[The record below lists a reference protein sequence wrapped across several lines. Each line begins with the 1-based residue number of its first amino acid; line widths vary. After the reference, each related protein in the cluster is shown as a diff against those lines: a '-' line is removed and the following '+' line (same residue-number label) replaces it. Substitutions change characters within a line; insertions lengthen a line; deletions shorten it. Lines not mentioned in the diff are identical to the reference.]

1 MNTSTHENEG
11 DTYTAFSFAPVQ
23 GFIEKSRK
31 LRDLFGASLILSYL
45 SQELA
50 KAANASSDCEV
61 ISPALIDV
69 QEGMPN
75 RILIRGLFERNAV
88 EQTLIKAWDKVLI
101 TCREWIEEQAF
112 PHETFSWEH
121 EWLKWKQY
129 TWEIFWGHGK
139 SPDEAMRDLERRKLK
154 RDWTG
159 VNWTGDSSS
168 LTGTDAIA
176 GLHLGKEDKNP
187 GCALSSIEKESLIQ
201 FYRQLAWV
209 LDDPYNRAG
218 AIVPKDQEPEGKYI
232 AANERLSLPELV
244 KRLVTLPKLAKK
256 IGMEDLGE
264 GFKDIYR
271 EPGYWTGWF
280 MGDGD
285 KVGRKLKDIA
295 AEHGKE
301 GLKQFSEK
309 MRSWGQTFQTNRNQF
324 PEGKGRV
331 IYAGGDDFLGVIYS
345 DRPNKDQ
352 QEPPKVKPHEAL
364 DWLRKLPDQW
374 SGLQVELKEAFET
387 ESCKFDQTYSVGFVW
402 AGHSVPQR
410 DILQH
415 CREAEKLAKSLGRD
429 RVTIRVVFNSGQYV
443 QWTCPWNY
451 LDILTKYCDRD
462 RNGNQNPTRKQNWT
476 HLYSDWA
483 QLKARHGISLK
494 ETAEFVDERLALAI
508 FDLYFNDLNR
518 FEMYRCE
525 IFKEKD
531 TPQAIIQWID
541 GLINVGWQLCSNS

>member
-1 MNTSTHENEG
+1 MNTSTQENQG
-11 DTYTAFSFAPVQ
+11 DTYTAVSFAPVQ

-50 KAANASSDCEV
+50 KAANALPDCEV

-75 RILIRGLFERNAV
+75 RILIRGLFERNTV
-88 EQTLIKAWDKVLI
+88 EQTLIKAWDKVLT
-101 TCREWIEEQAF
+101 TCREWIEKQAF

-129 TWEIFWGHGK
+129 TWEIFWGHGD

-176 GLHLGKEDKNP
+176 GPNLGKADSNP
-187 GCALSSIEKESLIQ
+187 GRSLSSPEKEALVQ
-201 FYRQLAWV
+201 FYKQLAWV
-209 LDDPYNRAG
+209 LDEPYQRAG
-218 AIVPKDQEPEGKYI
+218 QIVPNHEKPEGKYV

-285 KVGRKLKDIA
+285 KVGNKLKDIA
-295 AEHGKE
+295 LKHGDG
-301 GLKQFSEK
+301 GLKQFSER
-309 MRSWGQTFQTNRNQF
+309 MRSWGQTFQANRNQF

-331 IYAGGDDFLGVIYS
+331 IYAGGDDFLGAIHSEKS
-345 DRPNKDQ
+345 DPP
-352 QEPPKVKPHEAL
+352 PPKIKPNEAL
-364 DWLRKLPDQW
+364 DWLRTLPSQW
-374 SGLQVELKEAFET
+374 SDLQAELQ
-387 ESCKFDQTYSVGFVW
+387 ESFKFRQTYSVGFVW

-415 CREAEKLAKSLGRD
+415 CREAERRAKSMGRD
-429 RVTIRVVFNSGQYV
+429 RATIRVVFNSGQYV
-443 QWTCPWNY
+443 QWTCPWDY
-451 LDILTKYCDRD
+451 LDILTKYRDRD
-462 RNGNQNPTRKQNWT
+462 GKTWGNEKLNWN
-476 HLYSDWA
+476 HVYSDWA
-483 QLKARHGISLK
+483 KLKACHAIPNRK
-494 ETAEFVDERLALAI
+494 MKQNPTDERLAIALLNLYFSEMGEEIQNKGHWTHVAGGNDALAI
-508 FDLYFNDLNR
+508 A
-518 FEMYRCE
+518 E
-525 IFKEKD
+525 
-531 TPQAIIQWID
+531 WID
-541 GLINVGWQLCSNS
+541 GLILVGWQLCSNT